1 MSSENNNM
9 NALDQSIAGHLR
21 KYQDLSDKLKSDV
34 DNRRN
39 MRTLDAVHSAH
50 RQKVI
55 KQLLWFI
62 FLILCA
68 VLAYVLYS
76 NYMQALI

>member
-21 KYQDLSDKLKSDV
+21 QYQDLSDKLKSDA

>member
-1 MSSENNNM
+1 MSSQNNYM

-21 KYQDLSDKLKSDV
+21 QYQDLSDKLKSDV